1 MSLHGLINCFFDL
14 LCTVE
19 ASKCVTDP
27 CDQPLMKRDRLFKK
41 IASFEKRH
49 FARSTFVQRESTST
63 PTTASATIIS

>member
-19 ASKCVTDP
+19 ASKIM
-27 CDQPLMKRDRLFKK
+27 CDQPLIKRDRLFKK

-63 PTTASATIIS
+63 PTTASATMIF

>member
-19 ASKCVTDP
+19 ASKCV
-27 CDQPLMKRDRLFKK
+27 PLIKRDRLFKK

-63 PTTASATIIS
+63 PPTASATIIS